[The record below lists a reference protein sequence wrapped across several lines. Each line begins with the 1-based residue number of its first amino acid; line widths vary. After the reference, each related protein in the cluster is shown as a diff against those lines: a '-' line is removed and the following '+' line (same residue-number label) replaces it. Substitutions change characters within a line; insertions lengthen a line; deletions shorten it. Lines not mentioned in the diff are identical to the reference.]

1 MLSYLLGRW
10 NFSSKTSGSVI
21 LTLYLKNLLP
31 STLSLA
37 AFIRPRVTT
46 IFVMSFSIHTVLA
59 SVQHSTSETDLP
71 FYG

>member
-1 MLSYLLGRW
+1 M
-10 NFSSKTSGSVI
+10 
-21 LTLYLKNLLP
+21 TLYLKNLLP